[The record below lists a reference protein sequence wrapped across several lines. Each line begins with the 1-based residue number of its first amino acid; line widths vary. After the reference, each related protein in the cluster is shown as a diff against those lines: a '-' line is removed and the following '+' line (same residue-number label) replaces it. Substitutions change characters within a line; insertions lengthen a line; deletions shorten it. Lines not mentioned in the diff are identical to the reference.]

1 MRDVPIIVMT
11 GWSFDGGPDVAHE
24 RDMLGRCGV
33 SVYLRKPIDFPIL
46 LAELERHVPM
56 RSKAKAIA

>member
-1 MRDVPIIVMT
+1 
-11 GWSFDGGPDVAHE
+11 
-24 RDMLGRCGV
+24 MLGRCGA

-56 RSKAKAIA
+56 RSKVKAVA